1 MSSQTEGKVPRLSS
15 DVTRG
20 TVAMVPAL
28 LITFAIEIVLI
39 AATEITLGQLYAT
52 VILLFW
58 AIYAVTVILL
68 TWRAFGSLS
77 TAELERRLVA
87 TSPPS
92 GRWRRMLWSLFG
104 GGAVSWAITGSLI
117 AVIAVIYLALNPEVA
132 SSPFV
137 TWNAVAAIAA
147 SWAVTTTA
155 YAVRIA
161 RENALRGG
169 AEFPGDGHPAFTDY
183 VYLAVQIGTTFSSSD
198 VSITSTRMRRV
209 VTGNSIIS
217 FAFNT
222 VIVALLVSVL
232 ITRIG

>member
-1 MSSQTEGKVPRLSS
+1 MKQRTDPTVSKFAS
-15 DVTRG
+15 DVVRG
-20 TVAMVPAL
+20 TTAMGPAL
-28 LITFAIEIVLI
+28 LVTFLVEVLLI
-39 AATEITLGQLYAT
+39 LTTDMTLLQLYAT

-58 AIYAVTVILL
+58 TLYAVSVVLL
-68 TWRAFGSLS
+68 TWRTFGSLS
-77 TAELERRLVA
+77 PDELTRHLAATAPP
-87 TSPPS
+87 TS
-92 GRWRRMLWSLFG
+92 RWRRMVWSTLG
-104 GGAVSWAITGSLI
+104 GGAVSWALTGSVIATI
-117 AVIAVIYLALNPEVA
+117 AVVYLALNPDVA

-137 TWNAVAAIAA
+137 TWTAVAAIAA

-161 RENALRGG
+161 RENTARGG
-169 AEFPGDGHPAFTDY
+169 AEFPGDEAPAFTEY
-183 VYLAVQIGTTFSSSD
+183 LYLAVQIGTTFSSSD
-198 VSITSTRMRRV
+198 VDITTSRMRRV